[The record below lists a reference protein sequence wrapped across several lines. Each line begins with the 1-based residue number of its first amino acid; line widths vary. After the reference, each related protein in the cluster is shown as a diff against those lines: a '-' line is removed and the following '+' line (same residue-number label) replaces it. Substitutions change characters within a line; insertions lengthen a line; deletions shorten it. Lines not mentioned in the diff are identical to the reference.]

1 MVARLLLVR
10 HAQSEWNADG
20 RWQGW
25 ADPALSESGAAACAA
40 ARDDPILDHV
50 QAAAAS
56 DLSRAWRSA
65 EILAEGRPWAP
76 VVTVRGLRERG
87 AGEWTGLTRDEIQAR
102 WPGALRAQ
110 FADIPG
116 GEDAASVTARGV
128 AALHRIAERFEGMTV
143 LVVSHGAL
151 IRLITH
157 HLGAT
162 PEHVPN
168 LGGLWVE
175 VSDARLRAGEKVGP
189 LGAELIQE
197 AEAIQSAG

>member
-1 MVARLLLVR
+1 MGARLLLIR

-40 ARDDPILDHV
+40 AREDPILDQV
-50 QAAAAS
+50 EAAAAS

-65 EILAEGRPWAP
+65 ELLAEGRPWEP
-76 VVTVRGLRERG
+76 VLTVRGLRERG
-87 AGEWTGLTRDEIQAR
+87 AGAWTGLTRDEIEQR
-102 WPGALRAQ
+102 WPGALRTQ
-110 FADIPG
+110 FAAIPG
-116 GEDAASVTARGV
+116 GEAIGSVTARGV
-128 AALHRIAERFEGMTV
+128 AALHRVAERFPGKNV

-151 IRLITH
+151 IRVITH
-157 HLGAT
+157 HLGVM

-175 VSDARLRAGEKVGP
+175 VSEAQLRPGDAVGP
-189 LGAELIQE
+189 MGTDVVQRA
-197 AEAIQSAG
+197 